1 MCSRAFVTNVTA
13 CSPRL
18 KHKIPRQE
26 DLWQNSNKMK
36 IKTEAIL
43 IIPSSLAVKKPI
55 NMKKF
60 LADSTFMLN
69 ILERFLNLTQ
79 FYKSYISRWIPSFK
93 ISSFVLLRKNGIIKK
108 PSHPPTASIAPA
120 RAQVPFPGEKL
131 TSVLMN
137 WLHRGHVSVTGSFTS
152 WKHGNGS
159 FKNLFLN
166 SMHSR
171 KFNFCVIEGQ
181 INWYSSHFFP
191 PSPLFFFQVWSH

>member
-1 MCSRAFVTNVTA
+1 MN
-13 CSPRL
+13 
-18 KHKIPRQE
+18 IE
-26 DLWQNSNKMK
+26 
-36 IKTEAIL
+36 TEAIL
-43 IIPSSLAVKKPI
+43 MIQISFAVKKPI

-69 ILERFLNLTQ
+69 ILERFLKLTQ
-79 FYKSYISRWIPSFK
+79 FYQSYINRWISSFK

-152 WKHGNGS
+152 WKHGNRS
-159 FKNLFLN
+159 LQNLVLNALN
-166 SMHSR
+166 SKKIFKLSISMFPAR
-171 KFNFCVIEGQ
+171 EGPSDTDM
-181 INWYSSHFFP
+181 SS
-191 PSPLFFFQVWSH
+191 V